1 MEALEVCHHRA
12 HHTARKAATDKKRA
26 HVGVV
31 RIDPV
36 TEEVIDELLRKS
48 TNFHVG
54 IHVQILDLEAV
65 GFQHFA
71 DRDHI
76 RMNLTP

>member
-36 TEEVIDELLRKS
+36 AEEVVYELLSQRAD
-48 TNFHVG
+48 FHVG
-54 IHVQILDLEAV
+54 IHVQVLDLEAV